1 MRHNRPGAAG
11 QANKFARAALCE
23 RLDDESRPNLVAR
36 AGVNHSA
43 LTHNNRGAGACPLLG
58 AFFRRAIA
66 LPAPITIVSR
76 HHWIR
81 AQLWGGRTPARS
93 SPIRLSRWQLTGR
106 SIEFRMTPRTTRDSG
121 AFNIGSAL
129 SDKQWR

>member
-1 MRHNRPGAAG
+1 MRHNRPSAAA

-36 AGVNHSA
+36 AGVNHFA
-43 LTHNNRGAGACPLLG
+43 LTHNNRGAVACPLFEAFLG
-58 AFFRRAIA
+58 RAIA

-81 AQLWGGRTPARS
+81 AQLWGGGAPARS
-93 SPIRLSRWQLTGR
+93 SPIRV
-106 SIEFRMTPRTTRDSG
+106 
-121 AFNIGSAL
+121 
-129 SDKQWR
+129 